1 MSGFSL
7 TGQRYAICMHEYC
20 AVRDNEVHRSLGIEK
35 LNELQLRKARYVQFC
50 PVICPYHP
58 GRECDL

>member
-7 TGQRYAICMHEYC
+7 TGHRYAICMHEYC
-20 AVRDNEVHRSLGIEK
+20 AVLGDKVPQSLGIEDAK
-35 LNELQLRKARYVQFC
+35 ELRLHKARYAQFC

-58 GRECDL
+58 GRGCDH